1 MAFSFDS
8 RVRYSETGV
17 DQKLTILSLV
27 DYFQDCSTFQ
37 SELCGHGVNFLKE
50 RNRAWMVAYWQIE
63 VLRYP
68 KLCEKITVQTWPY
81 DFKGFYGL
89 RNFALLDAEGAFL
102 ARANSVWVMID
113 TVTGRPC
120 RVTQGEISGYQMEPK
135 LEMEYLP
142 RKIATP
148 EDGVA
153 YDSFQVCRHHL
164 DTNDHVNNGQ
174 YIGMAEEYLPEGFQV
189 SRVRVEYRSQAHL
202 HDVIVPVVTEA
213 GQKVTVMLC
222 NTSGKAYAVVE
233 FVAGDSP
240 SVCGQ

>member
-8 RVRYSETGV
+8 RVRYSETGI

-37 SELCGHGVNFLKE
+37 SELCGHGLNFLKE
-50 RNRAWMVAYWQIE
+50 RDRAWMVAYWQIE

-81 DFKGFYGL
+81 DFKGLYGL
-89 RNFALLDAEGAFL
+89 RNFALLDETGAYL

-120 RVTQGEISGYQMEPK
+120 RVTQEEISGYQMEPK

-148 EDGVA
+148 GDGVE
-153 YDSFQVCRHHL
+153 YDPFQVCRHHL

-174 YIGMAEEYLPEGFQV
+174 YIGMAEEYLPDGFRV
-189 SRVRVEYRSQAHL
+189 SRIRVEYRSQARL
-202 HDVIVPVVTEA
+202 HDVIVPVVTKEDE
-213 GQKVTVMLC
+213 KVTVMLC
-222 NTSGKAYAVVE
+222 SASGKAYAVVE
-233 FVAGDSP
+233 FTADLRR
-240 SVCGQ
+240 